1 MNLVWVG
8 LRVIWGDDVDGHRQV
23 EAVHQGDVKVI
34 LQVKLKKTEYRNIII
49 HHMFSGNELKQSLVF
64 A

>member
-8 LRVIWGDDVDGHRQV
+8 LRVVWGDHVDGHRQV
-23 EAVHQGDVKVI
+23 EAVHQRDVKVI

-49 HHMFSGNELKQSLVF
+49 LHMFSGNELRQSLVF